1 MARTIAA
8 AIGAALWIGL
18 AAAQTGKLKDTQLNP
33 DGVAASKRAVVIGCV
48 SRDGNGQA
56 SRYLITDTRMKTPV
70 QYRLDAD
77 PDLLRFHVG
86 HMVEVAGPLAVARGA
101 AGTGN
106 AGTIKVEALTYLSTM
121 CTKLQ

>member
-8 AIGAALWIGL
+8 AIGATIWAMTL
-18 AAAQTGKLKDTQLNP
+18 APAVAQTGKLKDTQLNP

-56 SRYLITDTRMKTPV
+56 SRYLIADTRMKTPM
-70 QYRLDAD
+70 QYRLEAD

-86 HMVEVAGPLAVARGA
+86 HMVEIAGTLTAARGA

-106 AGTIKVEALTYLSTM
+106 AGT
-121 CTKLQ
+121 